1 MVYFIHGS
9 SATRESLHE
18 QGICRLCNESADRC
32 RWTLGRASSQ
42 LATLCQDHL
51 DQRGFHE
58 REYEGHLALE
68 LNIEIQKSGD
78 LAEVNDVESGPR
90 RVLSDDARVAQDMQI
105 TMALQILERI

>member
-1 MVYFIHGS
+1 MNKAFVHY
-9 SATRESLHE
+9 AMR
-18 QGICRLCNESADRC
+18 SADRC

-90 RVLSDDARVAQDMQI
+90 RVTIGRRACSARHADHDGSPDVGADRDVR
-105 TMALQILERI
+105 AHAEVPGAR